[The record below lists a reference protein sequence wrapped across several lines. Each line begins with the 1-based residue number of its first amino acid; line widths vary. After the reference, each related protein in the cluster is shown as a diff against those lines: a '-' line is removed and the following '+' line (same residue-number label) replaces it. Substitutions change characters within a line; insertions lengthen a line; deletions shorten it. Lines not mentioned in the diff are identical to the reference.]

1 MQFSEALGLG
11 RGITSIIGSGGK
23 SSLLDLLAAELRGR
37 GRVILCTTTHILPPP
52 NMRTLQRASAR
63 DAERALA
70 EDGAVC
76 LGELAPDGRLHP
88 PLLPVPELARLADYV
103 IVEADGS
110 KRLPLKAHA
119 PHEPVI
125 PPGTARTVCV
135 LGLTGLGRPILE
147 AAHRPELYARLA
159 DCRPEDK
166 ATPERAA
173 RVLNREALADIYF
186 LNQADAA
193 PEAAPELARLLQ
205 KPALWGSLQGR
216 WLQCSF

>member
-1 MQFSEALGLG
+1 MQFCEALGLG
-11 RGITSIIGSGGK
+11 LGITSIIGSGGK
-23 SSLLDLLAAELRGR
+23 SSLLDRLAEELRER
-37 GRVILCTTTHILPPP
+37 GRVVLCTTTHMFPPP
-52 NMRTLQRASAR
+52 GLRTLQNASSQ
-63 DAERALA
+63 DVERALA

-76 LGELAPDGRLHP
+76 LGELAPDGRLHAP
-88 PLLPVPELARLADYV
+88 ALPISELARLADYV
-103 IVEADGS
+103 VVEADGS

-125 PPGTARTVCV
+125 PPGTERTVCV
-135 LGLTGLGRPILE
+135 LGLTGLGRPIAE

-159 DCRPEDK
+159 DCRPEDA

-173 RVLNREALADIYF
+173 NVLNREALADIYF

-193 PEAAPELARLLQ
+193 PEAAPALARLLER
-205 KPALWGSLQGR
+205 PAAWGSLHGR